1 MKNSINLFLR
11 VIKNIYT
18 NKYTYFANA
27 ALLELFLLTVG
38 AFSISLIFK
47 LILLV
52 TGQSNLSYSNF
63 WIIATNPYAI
73 VLMFIMF
80 IVFSFFVLL
89 EYALLTMLIF
99 SKIRDTH
106 FSLRTILK
114 TTLKKLFNILKGQH
128 IFYIVYFILIFPFAN
143 LGISSVLLGEIYI
156 PKFITEEIVK
166 TNVGLGFYLLTM
178 IVLAFINLRLV
189 FLLPLMIISDKSFI
203 KNLRYSFYFS
213 EWRRLSWLVAIFLLE
228 MVLLLIAVLVLIIIV
243 PIITYIN
250 PSGDNIYIQA
260 IFYTLISGILF
271 FLSITSKMVFLTTI
285 VTVIA
290 DKRVVN
296 QEIYDHKKEE
306 KKKSKLLWLL
316 IGVTMISSL
325 FYNANKLSGAVYN
338 DKVEVIAHRGFILN
352 AVENSLE
359 SLEEAVN
366 KGADYIETDIIL
378 TKDNQFVVSHDN
390 NLKRLTG
397 LDKNVR
403 EMTSNEVVGLSIYQN
418 GYQSQLVSL
427 DDFINKAKSLNTK
440 LLIEIKLYGNEP
452 ENLHQLL
459 ITQLEK
465 HKVLY
470 DYKLMSL
477 NLDVMKKIEN
487 ADHKI
492 ETGYVLP
499 LLFGSFIDEDLDF
512 YLVEDFSYN
521 FYFAN
526 KSRLADKEIY
536 VWTIN
541 DRDRIENYLQTTI
554 DGIITDKLEEV
565 NDIKKDLSEHTSY
578 LDRLIRLVINKL

>member
-213 EWRRLSWLVAIFLLE
+213 EWRRLSWLVAIVLLE
-228 MVLLLIAVLVLIIIV
+228 FVLLLIAVLVLIIIV

-418 GYQSQLVSL
+418 GYRSQLVSL
-427 DDFINKAKSLNTK
+427 DDFIDKAKSLNTK